1 MRSDCPLNYA
11 LELFGDKWSL
21 LIIRDMVF
29 FNKRYYHEFLL
40 SEEKISTNVL
50 ANRLLTLEKNGFVKK
65 EKSLDHKQKIIYS
78 LTEKGIDLVPIII
91 EIGLWSDKYGDHIP
105 PHKKDFILKEIRVN
119 KTNGIQTLKKE
130 LHTAHNVQKNTD
142 KHSD

>member
-21 LIIRDMVF
+21 LIIRDILF
-29 FNKRYYHEFLL
+29 FDKRYYHEFLL

-50 ANRLLTLEKNGFVKK
+50 ANRLLRLEKNGFVKK
-65 EKSLDHKQKIIYS
+65 EKSPDHKQKIIYS
-78 LTEKGIDLVPIII
+78 LTEKGIDLVPIIL

-105 PHKKDFILKEIRVN
+105 LHRKDFILKEVKID
-119 KTNGIQTLKKE
+119 KTAAIQTLKNK
-130 LHTAHNVQKNTD
+130 LYVKHNVEK
-142 KHSD
+142 